1 MGKGLVSIHG
11 GHSGE
16 FCNHATDSLIDIIK
30 TYIKKDFKWVG
41 ITEHI
46 PPVNDQFLYE
56 DEIENSLTSKT
67 IKEKFNNYH
76 ILLSK
81 LKEDFKEDIKIYKS
95 IETDYYTGAVE
106 HINDLKSIYD
116 FDYILGSIHFVNDIP
131 FDYSIKYY
139 QDAVL
144 DNKGI
149 DNLYL
154 RYFEEQFEMLNMV
167 KPEAVAHFDLIR
179 IFDEDYKSRIKKKE
193 IWKKIERNLEFISQ
207 NNMVLD
213 FNLRALKKGADE
225 PYPSYYILMLAKEM
239 GIKVY
244 PGDDSHSINDIGN
257 FLNEAKEILEKY
269 GFDTTWKY
277 PFD

>member
-1 MGKGLVSIHG
+1 MVKELVSIHG

-41 ITEHI
+41 ITEHM

-239 GIKVY
+239 EIKVY
-244 PGDDSHSINDIGN
+244 PGDDSHSINDVGN

-269 GFDTTWKY
+269 GFDTAWEY